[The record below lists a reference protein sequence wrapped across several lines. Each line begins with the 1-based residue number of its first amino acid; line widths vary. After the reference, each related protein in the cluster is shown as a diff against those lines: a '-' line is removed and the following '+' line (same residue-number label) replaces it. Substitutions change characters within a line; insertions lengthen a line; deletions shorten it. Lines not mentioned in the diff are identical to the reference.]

1 MVYFIVSFLMK
12 RIYLFFTLLIYST
25 TVFSQKQN
33 NQWRFG
39 RDGGIDFNSS
49 PPVFVSGSSIA
60 TGEGSASV
68 SDRNTGNL
76 LFYTDGVTVWNAQN
90 TVMPNGSNLRGGSSA
105 LLSSTTAAVIV
116 PKPNS
121 TSQFY
126 IFTINELGAA
136 AGFQGLHY
144 SVVDMSLNNGLG
156 DVIPTQKNR
165 FLLLTTSEKL
175 EVIPASNQQDYWIVT
190 NDNQDFY
197 SFRISSAGVSTNPV
211 VSSVGGNFAN
221 TAGHLKINRQFNLL
235 AAGSLF
241 DRQIRLFNF
250 DRTTGSISNAVAFA
264 LPSIILNNSPLVYGV
279 EFSPNGKLLY
289 ISNLNS
295 VLQYDISSLNASTI
309 ENSAYTIIPGSFTQP
324 ASLQLAPDG
333 KIYLNAASINSI
345 DCPDQLGS
353 SCNYQ
358 PNVFPSQTGGGGYGL
373 PKWVFY
379 ANDTFQTDSFWISAN
394 DSCFN
399 SLAKFKLNGLSKN
412 KPIRWDFGDPGSGSA
427 NSDTGFVVNH
437 RFSSKGNF
445 KISAI
450 VTHPCS
456 SDTVYFNSFSVV
468 DCSPPPCISNLVFS
482 GDSCLENQQFFGV
495 TSNSPIQQVQ
505 WDFNDPL
512 SSANL
517 KNGVNVNHNF
527 TKIGAFKVTAFVQ
540 LSCGFDTLYYPIT
553 IRKCQQDSVS
563 TVDCNVLLPNSFSP
577 NEDGKNDFFQ
587 PVTSCSFEKY
597 EMMIYDRWG
606 QQLFISNSSDLLWDG
621 RSKEGKECWDGMYVY
636 FFLYQNKEG
645 EIQKKAGIVRI
656 IR

>member
-1 MVYFIVSFLMK
+1 MN
-12 RIYLFFTLLIYST
+12 RIHLFFTFLFFST
-25 TVFSQKQN
+25 IAFAQKQN

-39 RDGGIDFNSS
+39 RSCGIDFNSS
-49 PPVFVSGSSIA
+49 PPVFVSGSSIS

-68 SDRNTGNL
+68 SDRSTGNL
-76 LFYTDGVTVWNAQN
+76 LFYTDGVTVWTAQN
-90 TVMPNGSNLRGGSSA
+90 TIMPNGSNLRGGSNT

-197 SFRISSAGVSTNPV
+197 SFRVSSAGVSSNPV

-241 DRQIRLFNF
+241 DRQMRLFNF
-250 DRTTGSISNAVAFA
+250 NSTTGSISNAVAFSF
-264 LPSIILNNSPLVYGV
+264 PSIILNNSPLIYGV

-333 KIYLNAASINSI
+333 KIYLNAASINTI
-345 DCPDQLGS
+345 DCPDQLGA

-358 PNVFPSQTGGGGYGL
+358 ANVFPFQTGGGGYGL
-373 PKWVFY
+373 HKWVY
-379 ANDTFQTDSFWISAN
+379 YSNDTFRTDSLWISAV
-394 DSCFN
+394 DSCLG
-399 SLAKFKLNGLSKN
+399 SSTKIRLNGLSKSLTI
-412 KPIRWDFGDPGSGSA
+412 PIRWNFGDPASGSS
-427 NSDTGFVVNH
+427 NIDTGISVNH
-437 RFSSKGNF
+437 QFSSTGYF
-445 KISAI
+445 KITAL
-450 VTHPCS
+450 VPYPCFV
-456 SDTVYFNSFSVV
+456 DTVILDSFKVV
-468 DCSPPPCISNLVFS
+468 DCSPPPCLSNLVFS

-495 TSNSPIQQVQ
+495 NSNSSILQVQ
-505 WDFNDPL
+505 WDFSDPL
-512 SSANL
+512 SSSNL

-527 TKIGAFKVTAFVQ
+527 TKSGAFKVTAFVQ
-540 LSCGFDTLYYPIT
+540 LSCGLDTLFYPIT
-553 IRKCQQDSVS
+553 IRKCQQDSVFP
-563 TVDCNVLLPNSFSP
+563 VDCNVLLPNSFSP

-597 EMMIYDRWG
+597 EMIIYDRWG
-606 QQLFISNSSDLLWDG
+606 QQLFISNSNDLLWDG
-621 RSKEGKECWDGMYVY
+621 RSKEGKECWDGLFPFV
-636 FFLYQNKEG
+636 FQYQLPDEKPKLVKG
-645 EIQKKAGIVRI
+645 L
-656 IR
+656 IRLIR

>member
-156 DVIPTQKNR
+156 DVISTQKNR

-241 DRQIRLFNF
+241 DRQIRLL
-250 DRTTGSISNAVAFA
+250 ISTEPRVPFPT
-264 LPSIILNNSPLVYGV
+264 LWH
-279 EFSPNGKLLY
+279 LLCH
-289 ISNLNS
+289 L
-295 VLQYDISSLNASTI
+295 
-309 ENSAYTIIPGSFTQP
+309 SF
-324 ASLQLAPDG
+324 
-333 KIYLNAASINSI
+333 
-345 DCPDQLGS
+345 
-353 SCNYQ
+353 
-358 PNVFPSQTGGGGYGL
+358 
-373 PKWVFY
+373 
-379 ANDTFQTDSFWISAN
+379 
-394 DSCFN
+394 
-399 SLAKFKLNGLSKN
+399 
-412 KPIRWDFGDPGSGSA
+412 
-427 NSDTGFVVNH
+427 
-437 RFSSKGNF
+437 
-445 KISAI
+445 
-450 VTHPCS
+450 
-456 SDTVYFNSFSVV
+456 
-468 DCSPPPCISNLVFS
+468 
-482 GDSCLENQQFFGV
+482 
-495 TSNSPIQQVQ
+495 
-505 WDFNDPL
+505 
-512 SSANL
+512 
-517 KNGVNVNHNF
+517 
-527 TKIGAFKVTAFVQ
+527 
-540 LSCGFDTLYYPIT
+540 
-553 IRKCQQDSVS
+553 
-563 TVDCNVLLPNSFSP
+563 
-577 NEDGKNDFFQ
+577 
-587 PVTSCSFEKY
+587 
-597 EMMIYDRWG
+597 
-606 QQLFISNSSDLLWDG
+606 
-621 RSKEGKECWDGMYVY
+621 
-636 FFLYQNKEG
+636 
-645 EIQKKAGIVRI
+645 
-656 IR
+656 